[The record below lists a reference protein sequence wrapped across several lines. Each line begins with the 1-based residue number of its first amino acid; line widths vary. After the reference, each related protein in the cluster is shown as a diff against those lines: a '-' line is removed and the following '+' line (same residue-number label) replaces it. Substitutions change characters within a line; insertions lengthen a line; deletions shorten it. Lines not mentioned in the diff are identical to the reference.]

1 MPPQTIPVDSLR
13 VGLFIQLEQV
23 KWLAHPFLF
32 NSFKIKGTE
41 QIQILKN
48 LGISEV
54 IYFPEK
60 SDCAPAFTKGAS
72 KQGNIPQSPPIPP
85 PMDLMWS
92 IKKRQT
98 QRMQERRQQIQKC
111 EKDYNRT
118 IERVSSVMRK
128 LVTGSPEAAADADQ
142 LIQGIVESLLADPD
156 AIVHLVNVKSKDE
169 TLFYHTLN
177 VAILALVLGKEYG
190 LNAGQARLLG
200 LGALFHDVGKQKIGK
215 NILYKQGQLTPPELK
230 ILRMHP
236 LYGYEIMSQ
245 VESFPPGALPI
256 IVEHHETTDGTGY
269 PRGLGGDELS
279 ILSKITS
286 IANNYDGLCNKLDPM
301 ESMTPYEALC
311 HLFCRQKEQL
321 DSQLLSLFISCLG
334 VYPPG
339 TVVKLNNESIGMVV
353 SINPKKPLRPGIL
366 MYDPNVPKN
375 EALLYDLE
383 EFPDLEIDRS
393 LRPSQLP
400 QEVYHYL
407 DPRTRVNYFYEAT
420 KNTSPGRLQH

>member
-1 MPPQTIPVDSLR
+1 MPPQNISIDSLR
-13 VGLFIQLEQV
+13 IGVFIQLANL
-23 KWLAHPFLF
+23 KWFAHPFLF
-32 NSFKIKGTE
+32 NSFKIKGLD

-48 LGISEV
+48 LGIREV
-54 IYFPEK
+54 IYIPEK
-60 SDCAPAFTKGAS
+60 SDRAPALFEDPPRQES
-72 KQGNIPQSPPIPP
+72 IPQSPPAPP
-85 PMDLMWS
+85 LDAMWD

-98 QRMQERRQQIQKC
+98 QRMQRRRQQIQQC
-111 EKDYNRT
+111 EKDYDRT
-118 IERVSSVMRK
+118 IAKVSTVMRK
-128 LVTGSPEAAADADQ
+128 LITGSPEAAAEADH
-142 LIQGIVESLLADPD
+142 LIQGIVESLLKDPE

-169 TLFYHTLN
+169 VLFYHTLN

-190 LNAGQARLLG
+190 LNAEQARLLG
-200 LGALFHDVGKQKIGK
+200 LGALFHDVGKQKIEK
-215 NILYKQGQLTPPELK
+215 NILYKQSQLSPPEIK
-230 ILRMHP
+230 ILQRHP
-236 LYGYEIMSQ
+236 QFGYEIMSQ
-245 VESFPPGALPI
+245 IESFPQEALQI
-256 IVEHHETTDGTGY
+256 ILEHHEAVEGTGY
-269 PRGLGGDELS
+269 PRGLHGDDIS

-301 ESMTPYEALC
+301 ESMTPYESLC
-311 HLFCRQKEQL
+311 HLYCRQKEQL

-353 SINPKKPLRPGIL
+353 SINPKRPLRPGIL

-400 QEVYHYL
+400 QEIYLYL

-420 KNTSPGRLQH
+420 KHTRATRFYH